1 MMPADHSD
9 RRVILAVD
17 DAPENLQVLKG
28 SLASEFIVKLAINGM
43 VALKIAAKAS
53 IDLILLDI
61 NMPGMVG
68 YEVCRRLKEDDR
80 TAPIPV
86 IFLTAELDAQSRTRG
101 LQAGAVDYVT
111 KPIDPGALVAVINQH
126 LIMENSE

>member
-1 MMPADHSD
+1 MPADHSD